1 MSGAPLAIA
10 GAEAVPAR
18 GAGRVR
24 PRGTF
29 LLALLVVGL
38 LVAVAVLVPLLAPY
52 DPLTIDLRHRFAAPT
67 LRHVLGTDNAG
78 RDVLTRLMWGARP
91 ALLGVAIALGM
102 ATLVG
107 LPWGACAGYVGG
119 RLDAVLMR
127 GADALLVFPGLIL
140 ALVLTAVLGPSLRSS
155 MVALGIVYAPVLAR
169 VTRAGVLGVRDREFV
184 VITRLFGL
192 SPWHRLARHVVPNAI
207 GPVVVQL
214 TLLAGMSLLA
224 QTGLGFLG
232 VGLQPPLP
240 SWGSSLAESFQYI
253 VVSPEATI
261 APGATVVLTVLA
273 FYRIGDE
280 LRDRLSANGE

>member
-1 MSGAPLAIA
+1 MSGASLIA
-10 GAEAVPAR
+10 VEAPQ
-18 GAGRVR
+18 GRRTR

-29 LLALLVVGL
+29 LLALAVVILLVV
-38 LVAVAVLVPLLAPY
+38 VAVLVPVLAPY
-52 DPLTIDLRHRFAAPT
+52 NPLAIDLRDKFAAPS
-67 LRHVLGTDNAG
+67 LGHLLGTDNAG
-78 RDVLTRLMWGARP
+78 RDVLSRLMWGARP
-91 ALLGVAIALGM
+91 ALLGVAVALCT
-102 ATLVG
+102 AAAVG

-119 RLDAVLMR
+119 RTDALLMR
-127 GADALLVFPGLIL
+127 GADAVLVFPGLIL

-184 VITRLFGL
+184 TITRLFGL
-192 SPWHRLARHVVPNAI
+192 SPWHRLVRHVLPNAI

-240 SWGSSLAESFQYI
+240 SWGASLAESFQYI
-253 VVSPEATI
+253 VVTPEATI
-261 APGATVVLTVLA
+261 APGLTVVLTVLA
-273 FYRIGDE
+273 FYRVGDE
-280 LRDRLSANGE
+280 LRDRLSAESD